1 MQLVVAHKGPEVH
14 LLRRTGQLLDLGLVL
29 LVFLQLLVKAALPLL
44 HIKAVIA
51 AVKLRLALVD
61 LNAALDHL
69 VQKIAVVADGQHRT
83 LEPEQIVLQPLR
95 GVQVQMVGGLVQQ
108 QNVRVLQNQPGQVHP
123 GLFPAG
129 QGVEG
134 LGAHGCGD
142 VQAVCHPVSLRLHLI
157 AAQTAE
163 IIAQAVVLPQQ
174 GRGLVRLH
182 HQRQL
187 VHPVADGVE
196 TAVGVLQHVLGGP
209 ALRIDRDLGDQA
221 HPFGR
226 RDHDLALV
234 AGELTGENAEK
245 GGLAAAVVA

>member
-1 MQLVVAHKGPEVH
+1 M
-14 LLRRTGQLLDLGLVL
+14 
-29 LVFLQLLVKAALPLL
+29 
-44 HIKAVIA
+44 
-51 AVKLRLALVD
+51 
-61 LNAALDHL
+61 
-69 VQKIAVVADGQHRT
+69 ADGQHRS

-95 GVQVQMVGGLVQQ
+95 GVQVQVVGRLVQQ
-108 QNVRVLQNQPGQVHP
+108 KNVRVLQNQPGQVHP

-134 LGAHGCGD
+134 LGAHGGGD
-142 VQAVCHPVSLRLHLI
+142 VQAVCHPVSLRLHFI

-163 IIAQAVVLPQQ
+163 IIAQTVVLPQQ

-182 HQRQL
+182 HQRQF

-226 RDHDLALV
+226 RDHDLTLV
-234 AGELTGENAEK
+234 AGELTGENAEE
-245 GGLAAAVVA
+245 GGLAAAVVAQYAHPFAGIDGEGQAVQYVFAKLKGFYQ